1 MNAIILFKDK
11 PYSVFLINYVG
22 KDISFCLISMAMP
35 VSNAISQY
43 KNQYKILHE
52 LLLAVDNL

>member
-11 PYSVFLINYVG
+11 PYSVFLINNVG
-22 KDISFCLISMAMP
+22 KVISFCLISMAMP
-35 VSNAISQY
+35 VSNALSQY